1 MPFDGRVSLVRWA
14 LRGSAVAGAGGKALR
29 RAEMREP
36 KCTLN
41 LPIII
46 GQTPTVQAASAPN
59 RGDRTLRFPVVMAG
73 SRVSLFSLAAHINR
87 SFRNDVNAGV
97 IPFGERAAIKVSSS
111 ASKFGRPMD
120 QPDSAH
126 LTTRRD
132 FLRRGGRPLR
142 RHCARQP
149 TRDAVPA
156 ADRKV
161 RLQAEC
167 GKTTC
172 RSTHECYG
180 RLASSQEAA

>member
-14 LRGSAVAGAGGKALR
+14 LRGSAVAGAGGEALR

-46 GQTPTVQAASAPN
+46 WQTPTVLNRESWSKRHRPPIAATEQSASPS
-59 RGDRTLRFPVVMAG
+59 LWQEAG
-73 SRVSLFSLAAHINR
+73 YRCVHWAAHINR

-97 IPFGERAAIKVSSS
+97 IPFGERTPIKVSSS

-126 LTTRRD
+126 LATLRD
-132 FLRRGGRPLR
+132 FLRRGWP
-142 RHCARQP
+142 
-149 TRDAVPA
+149 PA
-156 ADRKV
+156 ASTLCPSANAR
-161 RLQAEC
+161 C
-167 GKTTC
+167 GSC
-172 RSTHECYG
+172 R
-180 RLASSQEAA
+180 RP

>member
-14 LRGSAVAGAGGKALR
+14 LRGSAVAGAGGEALR

-46 GQTPTVQAASAPN
+46 GQTPTVLNRESWSKRHRPPIAA
-59 RGDRTLRFPVVMAG
+59 TETVRFPVVMAG

-97 IPFGERAAIKVSSS
+97 IPFGERTVIKVSSS
-111 ASKFGRPMD
+111 ASKSGRPMD

-126 LTTRRD
+126 LATLRD
-132 FLRRGGRPLR
+132 FLRRGWP
-142 RHCARQP
+142 
-149 TRDAVPA
+149 PA
-156 ADRKV
+156 ASTLCPSANAR
-161 RLQAEC
+161 C
-167 GKTTC
+167 GSC
-172 RSTHECYG
+172 R
-180 RLASSQEAA
+180 RP